1 VTPHRPL
8 TDPDAATLIRPSPAA
23 GADRKPGPGAPRRPE
38 GATPGALRKRF
49 EGQGG
54 AGGQAPVAV
63 DGAPWPAESAAFD
76 ARYELLGPLGEGGMG
91 EVRLYRDR
99 LVGREIAL
107 KALRPQAA
115 AMAGAR
121 GRFQREA
128 RVQGQLEHP
137 ALVPV
142 YDLGVGPGGEPY
154 FTMQR
159 VRGRTLDE
167 VVRRLAAGDADAA
180 REYTPRRLLTALRS
194 VCLAVDFAH
203 QRGVLHRDLKPSNII
218 LGDFGEVYVLDW
230 GLAKVAG
237 ADDPAAAL
245 AVPADDAPAGPTLD
259 GTMLGTPG
267 YMAPEQVRGEVDRIG
282 PRADVYAL
290 GAILF
295 EAVTLERLHPGP
307 SAREVLASTL
317 IGAEACAS
325 ARGRP
330 DVPPELEAIC
340 VRATALDP
348 DERYP
353 SARALSDDLE
363 RYLDGH
369 RSEAL
374 RRDLSARHLEAAR
387 AALERAAR
395 GGPEAQSER
404 ARALGEAASALALEP
419 GNAEALATMARL
431 LVDVPSEV
439 PPEAQAGLE
448 AAWAGARQEAGRT
461 FASRLMLWSAFLP
474 LSLSLG
480 VRSFA
485 VAAIAFAAVLGCG
498 GVGWWVSRRE
508 AVGLRHGIAL
518 LAVTTA
524 AVAMTSAL
532 FGPFVL
538 VPGLA
543 ATNAMSFAMSSDPR
557 SRRVTTGAA
566 VLAVLAPF
574 ALELAGLVPPSYAF
588 RDGALLVL
596 PRATDLPPLQTTLY
610 LALTSVTMVVIPA
623 LTAGHLRD
631 RLNAAERRIYLQ
643 AWNLSHLVP
652 RAARGGTLAPL
663 AAKAAP

>member
-1 VTPHRPL
+1 MTPRRPL
-8 TDPDAATLIRPSPAA
+8 TDPDAATLVRPSPAA
-23 GADRKPGPGAPRRPE
+23 GADREPGRGAPRPE
-38 GATPGALRKRF
+38 AAAPGPARKRF
-49 EGQGG
+49 EAQGG
-54 AGGQAPVAV
+54 AGGQAPVVV
-63 DGAPWPAESAAFD
+63 DGAPWPTESAGFE
-76 ARYELLGPLGEGGMG
+76 ARYELLGSLGEGGMG

-115 AMAGAR
+115 TAEGAR

-142 YDLGVGPGGEPY
+142 YDLGVAPDGEAY

-180 REYTPRRLLTALRS
+180 REYTRRRLLTALRS

-203 QRGVLHRDLKPSNII
+203 RRGVLHRDLKPSNII

-237 ADDPAAAL
+237 ADDPAAGPA
-245 AVPADDAPAGPTLD
+245 APADDAAAGPTLA

-267 YMAPEQVRGEVDRIG
+267 YMAPEQVRGEIDRLD

-290 GAILF
+290 GSILF
-295 EAVTLERLHPGP
+295 EVVALERLHPGP
-307 SAREVLASTL
+307 SVVEVLASTVV
-317 IGAEACAS
+317 GAEARAS

-340 VRATALDP
+340 VRATELDP
-348 DERYP
+348 AERYP

-395 GGPEAQSER
+395 GGPEAQGER

-431 LVDVPSEV
+431 LVEVPAEV

-448 AAWAGARQEAGRT
+448 QAWAAARREAGRT
-461 FASRLMLWSAFLP
+461 VASRLVLWVAFLP
-474 LSLSLG
+474 LALSMG

-485 VAAIAFAAVLGCG
+485 VAAVAIASVLGSG
-498 GVGWWVSRRE
+498 AIGWWVSRRE
-508 AVGLRHGIAL
+508 AIGRGHGIAL
-518 LAVTTA
+518 LAITTV
-524 AVAMTSAL
+524 AVAMASSL

-543 ATNAMSFAMSSDPR
+543 ATNAMSFALSSDAR
-557 SRRVTTGAA
+557 ARRVTTAA
-566 VLAVLAPF
+566 AALSVLAPF

-596 PRATDLPPLQTTLY
+596 PRATELPPLQTTLY
-610 LALTSVTMVVIPA
+610 LALTSVMMVVVPA
-623 LTAGHLRD
+623 LAVGELREQ
-631 RLNAAERRIYLQ
+631 LNAAERRLYLQ
-643 AWNLSHLVP
+643 AWNLSQLVP
-652 RAARGGTLAPL
+652 SAARGGTLARL
-663 AAKAAP
+663 AAKPAP